1 MYYICG
7 KKISLMNNTTSQ
19 TREDILAKVE
29 ASKESANVLLR
40 WKFVHGSYLRNT
52 QAQILNMFIRYEPTL
67 SGAFK

>member
-29 ASKESANVLLR
+29 ASKERKRKRLAEMEIR
-40 WKFVHGSYLRNT
+40 
-52 QAQILNMFIRYEPTL
+52 AQEL
-67 SGAFK
+67 FKEHTGTDPKYVYSL